1 MIVEMARFLSP
12 EWLDLLAAAA
22 SASSAAATTSEVGTS
37 EVATSEEPTGKPF
50 AVRQVVTGGPDG
62 DVEYVVRADAGG
74 FSVHRAGEIE
84 GDVDVVQDYETAAA
98 ISQGRLSPSVA
109 FAGGRLKLGGG
120 AGMLVDH
127 QDAFAGL
134 GALFAQV
141 RADTTY

>member
-1 MIVEMARFLSP
+1 MAGPAGRRGVGIVGGGHDIGGR
-12 EWLDLLAAAA
+12 D
-22 SASSAAATTSEVGTS
+22 VGGRD
-37 EVATSEEPTGKPF
+37 SEEPTGKPF